1 MEKQEKCCICGGEL
15 GKLGG
20 FDADPLVMQCAESGE
35 TPVSCSRCYGLVLR
49 SRLYISDTVNAAV
62 PAEVAREVA
71 GILRGWE
78 RLPLARKIE
87 LVRAAYPDTSDNNTA
102 PADAEE

>member
-20 FDADPLVMQCAESGE
+20 FDADPLVMQCAENGE

-49 SRLYISDTVNAAV
+49 SRLYISDTVNAVV

-71 GILRGWE
+71 SILRGWE

-87 LVRAAYPDTSDNNTA
+87 LVRAAYPDMSDNNTA
-102 PADAEE
+102 PAVAEE

>member
-1 MEKQEKCCICGGEL
+1 MAHKEKCCICGAKL

-71 GILRGWE
+71 SILHRWE

-87 LVRAAYPDTSDNNTA
+87 LVRAAYPDTSDSNTA

>member
-1 MEKQEKCCICGGEL
+1 MEKHEKCCICGGEL
-15 GKLGG
+15 GRLGG
-20 FDADPLVMQCAESGE
+20 FDADPLVLPDAGSEE
-35 TPVSCSRCYGLVLR
+35 TPVTCGRCYGLVLR
-49 SRLYISDTVNAAV
+49 SRLYISDTVNAVV

-71 GILRGWE
+71 KILHGWE

-87 LVRAAYPDTSDNNTA
+87 LVRAAYPDASDNDTA

>member
-1 MEKQEKCCICGGEL
+1 MEKQEKCCICGGKL
-15 GKLGG
+15 GRLGG
-20 FDADPLVMQCAESGE
+20 FSADPLVMPEANKEE

-62 PAEVAREVA
+62 PAEVAREVT

-87 LVRAAYPDTSDNNTA
+87 LVRAAYPDTSDSNTA
-102 PADAEE
+102 PAVAEE

>member
-102 PADAEE
+102 PAVAEE

>member
-20 FDADPLVMQCAESGE
+20 FDADPLVMQCAGSDE

-71 GILRGWE
+71 SILRGWE

-87 LVRAAYPDTSDNNTA
+87 LVRAAYPDTSDNSTA

>member
-1 MEKQEKCCICGGEL
+1 MRNNEKCCICGGEL

-20 FDADPLVMQCAESGE
+20 FDAEPLVTHCAESDE
-35 TPVSCSRCYGLVLR
+35 TPVSCCRCYGLVLR
-49 SRLYISDTVNAAV
+49 SRLYISDTVNAVV
-62 PAEVAREVA
+62 PAEVARKVA
-71 GILRGWE
+71 SILRRWE

-102 PADAEE
+102 PAVAEE